1 MLLRFWPKTSMWIT
15 SEACVMCCDPFSYTR
30 VVLIHWTLR
39 RPLCCVSQAL
49 ERGTTTGRWATS
61 WRDRTW
67 WRTCMNPEMT
77 EPRPCHIWTLSHL
90 DCVTSGQQLHRHKLF
105 YLSRHCFTDSSCSS
119 FSGTWSL
126 FPALEEMIVGFSVT
140 VFAFYLVLTLLL
152 QLLPLHVGEEKVWEG
167 VRSKVTREEAGESR
181 GRSFE
186 SANILLL
193 TSLKKSTVSVGSSHK
208 Q

>member
-1 MLLRFWPKTSMWIT
+1 MSLLQVFTQWTDVAPVLTKDQHVNYQRGLCDLFCS
-15 SEACVMCCDPFSYTR
+15 VMCCDPFSYTR

-39 RPLCCVSQAL
+39 RPLLCSQAL

-67 WRTCMNPEMT
+67 SRTCMNPEMT
-77 EPRPCHIWTLSHL
+77 EPGPCHIWTLSHL

-126 FPALEEMIVGFSVT
+126 FPALEEMIVGFSFT
-140 VFAFYLVLTLLL
+140 VFAFYLVHTLLL
-152 QLLPLHVGEEKVWEG
+152 
-167 VRSKVTREEAGESR
+167 
-181 GRSFE
+181 
-186 SANILLL
+186 
-193 TSLKKSTVSVGSSHK
+193 
-208 Q
+208 